1 MVRAGR
7 GGKGAA
13 ISYTEEEASEG
24 GSEVE
29 EGTQVRGS
37 SFILEGGG

>member
-24 GSEVE
+24 EADG
-29 EGTQVRGS
+29 GTKNQVGRKK
-37 SFILEGGG
+37 